1 MTLTDLDIEQQ
12 LSRLKNEVGNTPIID
27 LSVFSANKK
36 VKIFAKQEWLQL
48 SGSVKARAA
57 FAIVK
62 DALLKGQLEGKTL
75 LDASSGNT
83 GIAYAAIAKEL
94 GISVA
99 IVLPE
104 NASIERKEL
113 LQAYNANIIYSSPF
127 GGTDEAQT
135 LAKELSEKHPEKY
148 FYADQY
154 NNANNWKAHYY
165 DTAEEIIAQS
175 QGKISHFVTGLGSC
189 GTFTGVAKKLSEK
202 LPHVKR
208 IALQPDG
215 PMHILEGWK
224 HLETAVIPGILDE
237 SYIQQTQIVDS
248 TKAIRVLKDVYQ
260 KFGLKLS
267 PSSAA
272 NLLGAIQVSEQ
283 TSEGYIMTIL
293 PDNADK
299 YSEVLKNLN
308 LN

>member
-1 MTLTDLDIEQQ
+1 MTTLEIDINGQ
-12 LSRLKNEVGNTPIID
+12 LKQLKNEVGNTPIID

-36 VKIFAKQEWLQL
+36 VKIFAKQEWLQIG
-48 SGSVKARAA
+48 GSVKARAA
-57 FAIVK
+57 FAIIK
-62 DALLKGQLEGKTL
+62 DALLNDQLEGKTL

-94 GISVA
+94 GISVS

-113 LQAYNANIIYSSPF
+113 LQAYHANIIYSSAF
-127 GGTDEAQT
+127 GGTDEAQE
-135 LAKELSEKHPEKY
+135 LAKELADKYPDKY

-154 NNANNWKAHYY
+154 NNPNNWKAHYY

-175 QGKISHFVTGLGSC
+175 QNKITHFVSGLGSC
-189 GTFTGVAKKLSEK
+189 GTFTGVSKKLLEK
-202 LPHVKR
+202 LPKVKR

-224 HLETAVIPGILDE
+224 HLETAKQPGIFDE
-237 SYIQQTQIVDS
+237 NLIDEMKIIDS
-248 TKAIRVLKDVYQ
+248 SESLSILKKVYQ

-272 NLLGAIQVSEQ
+272 NILGAINVSKEID
-283 TSEGYIMTIL
+283 EGYIMTML

-299 YSEVLKNLN
+299 YNEVIQNLKLD
-308 LN
+308 